1 LDLCKGSGLRIVN
14 GRKLGDICGNFT
26 CFSHRGNPSLI
37 DYMLCDT
44 DIFDDVEFFQVHDLN
59 PVSIHCLITC
69 KLRAG
74 WKNYEIPSTQD
85 SMQLHDL
92 PTQFNWSSKVA
103 SLWKLALNR
112 DDIKRDID
120 LFLSEFVNADISV
133 DTCLDKYYE
142 LLRTISCKAGL
153 RRINSRGKRVKTNK
167 KQSWYDH
174 DCKLIY
180 RKLKSLSRSIKQ
192 QPTNLTLI
200 HSYRKIRKSY
210 FKLLSSKKSAFRR
223 KIFQKLDGLQS
234 NNPQAFWNIYND
246 LCVSKKHMY
255 NPISPKKW
263 WDHFLTLMNRNIS
276 HNDVNFEKHID
287 DFVSNLNV
295 SEINS
300 LDFVISPSEIIQ
312 AAKHLKSGKAAGI
325 DGIRPDMI
333 KEGID
338 IFAPALANL
347 FNLIFQEG
355 NFPSQWRT
363 SSLTVIHKKGDKNTP
378 SNYRGIAVS
387 SNLCKLF
394 CIVLYNR
401 LYTFVTNN
409 SVIRKQQIGFQ
420 RGSRTSDHILVLKSL
435 IDKYIN
441 RAGKSYLYV
450 CFIDFSKAFDTVWRN
465 ALLYKLVHVGIGGK
479 FLNIIKD
486 MYNSVSFAIKCDDKI
501 TDSFQTSVGVKQGCV
516 LSPVFFNIFLHDL
529 PHIFDTSCDP
539 VTLNNSLLSCLM
551 YADDLILISESAKG
565 LQCAIDK
572 LYDYCN
578 KWKLIV
584 NIRKSNV
591 MIFNKSGRML
601 KNYTFKYG
609 DVTLDLTNEY
619 CYLGII
625 FVPSGSFTKAM
636 NQLKDKANKAY
647 FKIRDNLYSSSVA
660 CSLKLFTTLIQPI
673 LNYGSEVWMP
683 YLLKN
688 LNDSN
693 ITSICDKLPGE
704 SLHVKVGKL
713 ILGVN
718 KRTTNNAVRSELGC
732 FPMLLFM
739 MNLSVKYWWSLN
751 NHCLHGNNSLA
762 IDALLDNRILCYT
775 GLFSWSSGIKKILAS
790 IDRLDIWDKPNIL
803 TKHNFHV
810 NILSN
815 LQSNYEVQCLDF
827 MCQHQPKLRSYCLFK
842 TNFHCEN
849 YVLMFHRA
857 FRSNFSRLRL
867 SAHSLMIEKGRHLI
881 PKLDPH
887 KRICHLCTLNMIEDE
902 FHVIIKCPF
911 YDTLRRDM
919 LKILTDMYDNFDNLT
934 DDVKFI
940 KIMSVTDFDSI
951 KPVLTFV
958 NSAFQARSN
967 LDV

>member
-26 CFSHRGNPSLI
+26 CFSHRGTPSLI

-44 DIFDDVEFFQVHDLN
+44 DIFDDVEFFQVNELN
-59 PVSIHCLITC
+59 PLSIHCLITC

-74 WKNYEIPSTQD
+74 WKKYKTPSQD
-85 SMQLHDL
+85 LMQLHDL
-92 PTQFNWSSKVA
+92 PAQFSWSSKVA
-103 SLWKLALNR
+103 SLWELALNR
-112 DDIKRDID
+112 DDIKSDIN
-120 LFLSEFVNADISV
+120 LFLSEFVNVDISV

-142 LLRTISCKAGL
+142 LLRKISYKAGL
-153 RRINSRGKRVKTNK
+153 KRIKSKKRVKTNK
-167 KQSWYDH
+167 KQSWYDY

-180 RKLKSLSRSIKQ
+180 RQLKSLSRSIKQ
-192 QPTNLTLI
+192 QPNNLTLI
-200 HSYRKIRKSY
+200 HSYRKIRKGY

-223 KIFQKLDGLQS
+223 KIFQKLDDLQS
-234 NNPQAFWNIYND
+234 NDPQAFWNIYND
-246 LCVSKKHMY
+246 LCVSKKDMS

-263 WDHFLTLMNRNIS
+263 WEHFLTLMNRNIS
-276 HNDVNFEKHID
+276 HHDVNFENHIN

-295 SEINS
+295 GAIDS

-312 AAKHLKSGKAAGI
+312 AAKHLKNGKAAGI
-325 DGIRPDMI
+325 DGIRPEMI

-338 IFAPALANL
+338 TFAPALANL
-347 FNLIFQEG
+347 FNLIFQNG
-355 NFPSQWRT
+355 KFPSQWRT

-401 LYTFVTNN
+401 LYKFVNNN
-409 SVIRKQQIGFQ
+409 SVIPKQQIGFQ
-420 RGSRTSDHILVLKSL
+420 KGSRTSDHILVLKSL
-435 IDKYIN
+435 IDRYIN

-465 ALLYKLVHVGIGGK
+465 ALLYKSIHVGIGGK
-479 FLNIIKD
+479 FLHIIKD
-486 MYNSVSFAIKCDDKI
+486 MYSSVSFAIKCDDKI

-516 LSPVFFNIFLHDL
+516 LSPIFFNIFLHDL
-529 PHIFDTSCDP
+529 PNIFDASCDP
-539 VTLNNSLLSCLM
+539 VTLNNSFLSCLM

-565 LQCAIDK
+565 LQCALDR

-578 KWKLIV
+578 KWKLLV

-591 MIFNKSGRML
+591 MIFNKSGHML

-625 FVPSGSFTKAM
+625 FVPSGSFNKAM

-660 CSLKLFTTLIQPI
+660 CSLKLFNTLIQPI
-673 LNYGSEVWMP
+673 LNYGSEVWLP

-688 LNDSN
+688 LNDTN

-732 FPMLLFM
+732 FPMLLFT
-739 MNLSVKYWWSLN
+739 MNLSVKYWWFLN
-751 NHCLHGNNSLA
+751 NQCLHGSKALV
-762 IDALLDNRILCYT
+762 IDALLDNRRLCDT
-775 GLFSWSSGIKKILAS
+775 GLFSWSSGIKQILT
-790 IDRLDIWDKPNIL
+790 IINRLDIWDKPNLL
-803 TKHNFHV
+803 TKHNFQD

-815 LQSNYEVQCLDF
+815 LKSIYDVQCLSF
-827 MCQHQPKLRSYCLFK
+827 MSNHQPKLRSYCLFK
-842 TNFHCEN
+842 TNFHLEN
-849 YVLMFHRA
+849 YVVMFNRS
-857 FRSNFSRLRL
+857 FRLNFSKLRL
-867 SAHSLMIEKGRHLI
+867 SAHSLMIEKGRHVT

-887 KRICHLCTLNMIEDE
+887 KRICNLCTLNVVEDE
-902 FHVIIKCPF
+902 FHFIIKCPF
-911 YDTLRRDM
+911 YDTSRRDM
-919 LKILTDMYDNFDNLT
+919 LRILSDMYDKFDNLT
-934 DDVKFI
+934 EDDKFI

-951 KPVLTFV
+951 KPVLNFV
-958 NSAFQARSN
+958 NSAFKARSN